1 MGGVKE
7 TDRCVILCRGLKSS
21 DFDLAMSRTL
31 DLCFDSMRQAI
42 RGENQSIENFSN
54 IRVTIILFFMFL
66 SSIKLHN
73 KNETVN
79 INVQN
84 IWLM

>member
-1 MGGVKE
+1 M
-7 TDRCVILCRGLKSS
+7 CYPYPYALKSS
-21 DFDLAMSRTL
+21 DFDLFGSLAMSQTL

-79 INVQN
+79 ISVQN